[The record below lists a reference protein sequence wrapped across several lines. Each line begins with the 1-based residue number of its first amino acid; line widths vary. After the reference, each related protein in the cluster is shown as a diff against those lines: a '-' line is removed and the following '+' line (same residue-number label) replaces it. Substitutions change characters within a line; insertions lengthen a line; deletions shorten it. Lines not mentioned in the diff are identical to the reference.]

1 MAAICFCKYVTIN
14 LEKNDISRSI
24 RCLPNVDILHPKTEG
39 ENDSW
44 ITSTLLYH
52 SHRKMNKLK
61 LIIQTSRTCKYLCTF
76 TYRQYTQTVSPFFI
90 IFLPVVYF
98 PVLSSAPLNLK
109 CILFYDIKGKQGVNH
124 VTFFFNHMT
133 VIINKEC
140 IVKRNKYCHG
150 RYGMFFIVRL

>member
-24 RCLPNVDILHPKTEG
+24 RCLPNVDTLHPKTEG

-44 ITSTLLYH
+44 ITFIMLYH

-61 LIIQTSRTCKYLCTF
+61 LIIQTSKTSKYLCTF
-76 TYRQYTQTVSPFFI
+76 TYRQYTQTVSPCFI

-98 PVLSSAPLNLK
+98 QVLSSAFLNLK
-109 CILFYDIKGKQGVNH
+109 YIFLYDLKGKQDVNH
-124 VTFFFNHMT
+124 VTFLFT
-133 VIINKEC
+133 TWQ
-140 IVKRNKYCHG
+140 
-150 RYGMFFIVRL
+150 LL

>member
-1 MAAICFCKYVTIN
+1 MINLGKKYVFRTI
-14 LEKNDISRSI
+14 L
-24 RCLPNVDILHPKTEG
+24 CLPNVDTLHPKTEG

-44 ITSTLLYH
+44 ITFIMLYH

-76 TYRQYTQTVSPFFI
+76 TYRQYTQTVSPCFV

-98 PVLSSAPLNLK
+98 PVLSSASLNLK
-109 CILFYDIKGKQGVNH
+109 YILFGDPKGKQDVNH
-124 VTFFFNHMT
+124 DTFLNHMT
-133 VIINKEC
+133 VIIQC

-150 RYGMFFIVRL
+150 RYGVYMFFIVRL